1 MKKQLKLLLKYQLK
15 LATKSPKSGG
25 FTLIELLVGIIIS
38 ALVLLPLLGFMI
50 NIMETDHKEQAKTAS
65 EQEVQ
70 AALNYI
76 SRDLDQAIFIYDGY
90 GLNGPNGIGP
100 KLPNNVP
107 GATPVLVFWKRNFL
121 EKALPIAGGNPS
133 DCKPR
138 GSGNNCDDGF
148 VYSLVS
154 YYLIQD
160 PGCTDPAWSCTARIG
175 RVELK
180 DKLKD
185 QNNNPDTVLPDYPRS
200 EGFTVFDLSPTNPA
214 LANSTLEQKMNAW
227 PTNLTDPAVGD
238 INKNQPQILID
249 YIDQTPITNPAV
261 PQASCPPSV
270 RTGPWPDGIT
280 GVSVNPY
287 PNQQAPSTVQQSSF
301 YACVDSEKTTAQV
314 FIRGNA
320 LARLRP
326 RNSPT
331 EYAAGASAYFPRAN
345 ILAQGRGFLQDSSTS
360 NQ

>member
-50 NIMETDHKEQAKTAS
+50 NIMETDRKEQAKTAS

-90 GLNGPNGIGP
+90 GLDQI
-100 KLPNNVP
+100 KTSLPNNVP
-107 GATPVLVFWKRNFL
+107 GGTPVLVFWKRNFL
-121 EKALPIAGGNPS
+121 EKALPIKDKSAN
-133 DCKPR
+133 DCKPKSP
-138 GSGNNCDDGF
+138 GGDNCDDGF

-185 QNNNPDTVLPDYPRS
+185 QNNNPDNILPDYQRS
-200 EGFTVFDLSPTNPA
+200 EGFTVFNLSPADPN
-214 LANSTLEQKMNAW
+214 LANSTLEQKMNVW
-227 PTNLTDPAVGD
+227 PTNPTDPAVGD
-238 INKNQPQILID
+238 INKNPTQILID
-249 YIDQTPITNPAV
+249 YIDQTPIDANKDV
-261 PQASCPPSV
+261 PQASCPPAA
-270 RTGPWPDGIT
+270 RTGTWPDGT
-280 GVSVNPY
+280 AESNTPY
-287 PNQQAPSTVQQSSF
+287 LYQQVPSTVKQSSF

-345 ILAQGRGFLQDSSTS
+345 ILAQGRGFLQDGSTN

>member
-50 NIMETDHKEQAKTAS
+50 NIMETDRKEQAKTAS

-90 GLNGPNGIGP
+90 GLDQI
-100 KLPNNVP
+100 KASLPNNVP

-121 EKALPIAGGNPS
+121 EKALPIAGGSAN
-133 DCKPR
+133 DCKPK
-138 GSGNNCDDGF
+138 GTGDKCDDGF

-185 QNNNPDTVLPDYPRS
+185 QNNNPDDILPDYPRS
-200 EGFTVFDLSPTNPA
+200 EGFAVFNLSPTAAA

-227 PTNLTDPAVGD
+227 PSNPTDPAVGD
-238 INKNQPQILID
+238 INKNPTQILID

-261 PQASCPPSV
+261 PQASCVPTV
-270 RTGPWPDGIT
+270 RTGPWPYGTTDS
-280 GVSVNPY
+280 SVAGPY
-287 PNQQAPSTVQQSSF
+287 PNQQVPSTVKQSSF

-345 ILAQGRGFLQDSSTS
+345 ILAQGRGFLQDGS
-360 NQ
+360 NNQ